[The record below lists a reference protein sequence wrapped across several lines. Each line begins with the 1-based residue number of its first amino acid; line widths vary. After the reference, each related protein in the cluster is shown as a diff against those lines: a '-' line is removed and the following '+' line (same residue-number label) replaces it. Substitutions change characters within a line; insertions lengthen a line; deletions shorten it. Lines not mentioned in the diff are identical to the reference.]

1 MTIDAIIHECE
12 HLSDE
17 FDYENMNG
25 NMAYSTYSDFKDS
38 ISKIQKWLEEN
49 RGYQRHEAWNDG
61 YKQGRADEKR
71 MKTKLKTCVWCEHHN
86 SNYHNG
92 MHYVFYCDYC
102 GRKLDGKNEVWFP
115 DCDSA
120 VKTSMGLCNG
130 YCRSDND
137 DEPIDQCKA
146 CKKYVNY
153 DEQEV

>member
-1 MTIDAIIHECE
+1 MTLDEVIHECE

-38 ISKIQKWLEEN
+38 IGKIQKWLEEN
-49 RGYQRHEAWNDG
+49 SGYQRHEAWNDG

-71 MKTKLKTCVWCEHHN
+71 N
-86 SNYHNG
+86 RG
-92 MHYVFYCDYC
+92 
-102 GRKLDGKNEVWFP
+102 EVWFP

-130 YCRSDND
+130 YCRSEND

-146 CKKYVNY
+146 CKKYVRNWF
-153 DEQEV
+153 